1 VIRPETRSP
10 ADAHACWHALP
21 AGDVLGQL
29 GVSRARGLSPA
40 EAAER
45 IARHG
50 PNSLPAPERRSP
62 LARFLLQFHNVLIYV
77 LIAAAVVTLVL
88 GQWVDSAVIFGVVV
102 INAIIGFVQEGKA
115 ERALDAIRGMLSPC
129 AQVLREGRRQS
140 LPAAQLVPGDIVF
153 LVSGDRVPADLR
165 LVELRSLRIE
175 EAALTGESVP
185 VEKSCDPVGTDALL
199 GDRSSMAFAGTL
211 VTYGQGTGVVTAT
224 GLATEIGRIS
234 AMLADVA
241 TLETPL
247 TRRMAVFGRWLTVAI
262 LALAGGSFAFGTLL
276 RNYTA
281 TEMFMAAVGLA
292 VAAIPEGLPAIL
304 TITLAIGVQQMARRR
319 AIVRRL
325 PAVETLGSVTVICS
339 DKTGTLTRN
348 EMTVQRVATSTATFD
363 VSGAGYEPVGALT
376 LDGAEPTGTQ
386 RRALEEIARAALL
399 CNDAT
404 VRRGDDGRWSMTGDP
419 TEGALI
425 TLALKTGLE
434 EDFEREAWPREDIIP
449 FESEH
454 RFMATLNH
462 DHRGRAEVFLKGAP
476 ERVLDLCADER
487 RDGGLAP
494 IDREG
499 WQRRAH
505 ELAEAGMRLL
515 ALAARPASPPPASLS
530 FPDVER
536 GGFTLL
542 ALVGIADPPR
552 PEAIEA
558 VARCRRAGI
567 RVAMITGDHVV
578 TARAIG
584 AQLGLADRLEAVS
597 GHEVEALSD
606 EDLREMVGRVSI
618 VARASPEHKLRLVTA
633 LQARGEVVAM
643 TGDGVNDAPALKRAD
658 VGVAMGVSGT
668 EAAKEAAEM
677 VLADDNFASIA
688 AAVEEGRTVYD
699 NIRKAIAFILPT
711 NIGQAGLLVVAIVLG
726 ITFPITPVQILWVNM
741 VTAVTLA
748 LAVAFERAEPDVM
761 ERPPRDPR
769 ERLLNGFLLWRVFF
783 VGALLV
789 AGSLVLF
796 LRALEHGDSL
806 AAARTVAINALVMG
820 EIVYLF
826 NVRQLTASILNRAGL
841 LGNPKALA
849 AVAAMVALQAAFVYV
864 PFMQN
869 VFHTAPLTL
878 QDWRD
883 IAGFGVAVLL
893 VVEAEKW
900 IVRRRSAR
908 RGRMNGAS

>member
-224 GLATEIGRIS
+224 GPATEIGRIS

-348 EMTVQRVATSTATFD
+348 EMTS
-363 VSGAGYEPVGALT
+363 S
-376 LDGAEPTGTQ
+376 
-386 RRALEEIARAALL
+386 
-399 CNDAT
+399 
-404 VRRGDDGRWSMTGDP
+404 
-419 TEGALI
+419 
-425 TLALKTGLE
+425 
-434 EDFEREAWPREDIIP
+434 AW
-449 FESEH
+449 
-454 RFMATLNH
+454 
-462 DHRGRAEVFLKGAP
+462 
-476 ERVLDLCADER
+476 
-487 RDGGLAP
+487 
-494 IDREG
+494 
-499 WQRRAH
+499 
-505 ELAEAGMRLL
+505 
-515 ALAARPASPPPASLS
+515 
-530 FPDVER
+530 
-536 GGFTLL
+536 
-542 ALVGIADPPR
+542 
-552 PEAIEA
+552 
-558 VARCRRAGI
+558 
-567 RVAMITGDHVV
+567 
-578 TARAIG
+578 
-584 AQLGLADRLEAVS
+584 
-597 GHEVEALSD
+597 
-606 EDLREMVGRVSI
+606 
-618 VARASPEHKLRLVTA
+618 
-633 LQARGEVVAM
+633 
-643 TGDGVNDAPALKRAD
+643 
-658 VGVAMGVSGT
+658 
-668 EAAKEAAEM
+668 
-677 VLADDNFASIA
+677 
-688 AAVEEGRTVYD
+688 
-699 NIRKAIAFILPT
+699 
-711 NIGQAGLLVVAIVLG
+711 
-726 ITFPITPVQILWVNM
+726 
-741 VTAVTLA
+741 
-748 LAVAFERAEPDVM
+748 
-761 ERPPRDPR
+761 
-769 ERLLNGFLLWRVFF
+769 
-783 VGALLV
+783 
-789 AGSLVLF
+789 
-796 LRALEHGDSL
+796 
-806 AAARTVAINALVMG
+806 
-820 EIVYLF
+820 
-826 NVRQLTASILNRAGL
+826 
-841 LGNPKALA
+841 
-849 AVAAMVALQAAFVYV
+849 
-864 PFMQN
+864 
-869 VFHTAPLTL
+869 
-878 QDWRD
+878 
-883 IAGFGVAVLL
+883 
-893 VVEAEKW
+893 
-900 IVRRRSAR
+900 RRRR
-908 RGRMNGAS
+908 RPST